1 MHCPALLQLCNPKV
15 SGGDAD
21 ASAPAPEALSSCTD
35 VIWPP
40 VVNAPICQRDHPGH
54 RGAEAVT
61 GDAVQ
66 MAGGPHGATKALYP
80 FFGSFRSIKKDFD
93 SVEGTCFRWDKP
105 GGR

>member
-1 MHCPALLQLCNPKV
+1 MHSPALLELSDPEIARR
-15 SGGDAD
+15 DTD
-21 ASAPAPEALSSCTD
+21 ASAPAPEALSSCAD

-40 VVNAPICQRDHPGH
+40 VINAPISERDHPGH

-80 FFGSFRSIKKDFD
+80 FFGSF
-93 SVEGTCFRWDKP
+93 
-105 GGR
+105 

>member
-1 MHCPALLQLCNPKV
+1 MHCPTLLELSDPEIARR
-15 SGGDAD
+15 DTD

-40 VVNAPICQRDHPGH
+40 VVNAPISERNHPSD

-80 FFGSFRSIKKDFD
+80 FFGSF
-93 SVEGTCFRWDKP
+93 
-105 GGR
+105 